1 MFLQRKVAL
10 FSRTTRF
17 LFGNALYSINK
28 YEHNMKM
35 LFKLIAKWSNINLE
49 IPFLIEVFPFDIYIY
64 KQMLTNP
71 FLL

>member
-1 MFLQRKVAL
+1 
-10 FSRTTRF
+10 
-17 LFGNALYSINK
+17 
-28 YEHNMKM
+28 MKM